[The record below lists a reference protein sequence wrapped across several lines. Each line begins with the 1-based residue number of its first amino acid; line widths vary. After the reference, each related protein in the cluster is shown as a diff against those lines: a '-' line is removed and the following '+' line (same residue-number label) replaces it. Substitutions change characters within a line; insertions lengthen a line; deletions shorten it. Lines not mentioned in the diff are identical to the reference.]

1 MGLFPTLVLLLLPCP
16 ALLTPPTGSRPSAA
30 RGPPE
35 SSETAPIQS
44 PLTPPKPAPDLPSSG
59 KPSQDVKPRAAR
71 DAGPSPN
78 CTQQPIRVLISETS
92 IQKDTSGKGE
102 GDGPTLELEPG
113 SPLVLTHRI
122 SLVPAPGACGGGCE
136 AQVAALRERV
146 ERLEREVSALREKCG
161 DTEGGCCTSQ
171 QSTGV
176 HCTMQPGD
184 LCPNDCSDQG
194 RCDQGK
200 CICFPGFSGPDCSST
215 TCPSNCN
222 NRGTCVNGQCLCET
236 GFTGSDCSENS
247 CPNNCNNKG
256 QCVNGQCVC
265 DSGFMGTDCSAKSCP
280 NNCKNN
286 GKCVN
291 GKCVCNSGFTGT
303 DCSAKSC
310 PSNCSNRGR
319 CVNGQCV
326 CDSGFM
332 GTDCSAK
339 SCPNNCNN
347 NGKCVNGK
355 CVCNSGFT
363 GTDCSAKSCPSNCS
377 NRGRCVNGQCVCDSG
392 FTGADCSAKSCP
404 NNCNNNG
411 KCVNGKC
418 VCDTGFTGTDCSEK
432 SCPNN
437 CNNNG
442 KCVNGKCVC
451 DTGFTGT
458 DCSEKSC
465 PNNCN
470 NNGKCV
476 NGKCVCNSG
485 FTGTDCSAKS
495 CPSNCSNRGRCV
507 NGQCVC
513 NSGFTG
519 ADCSAKSCPNN
530 CNNNGKC
537 VNGKCVCNNG
547 FMGTD
552 CSAKSCP
559 NKCRNKGHC
568 VNGQCICNDGFTGP
582 DCSEKS
588 CPNNCSDNGRCI
600 KGKCVCNS
608 GFTGTDCSEKTCPN
622 KCRNKGHCVN
632 GQCIC
637 NDGFT
642 GPDCSEKSCP
652 NNCSDNG
659 RCVKGKC
666 VCNSGF
672 TGTDCS
678 KKSCPN
684 NCRNRGRCVNG
695 ECVCDSGFTGTDCSE
710 KSCPNNCNNNGRCE
724 NGKCVCNSGFTGTD
738 CSAKSCPNHCSDQ
751 GRCVDGKCV
760 CNSGFTG
767 PDCSTKSCPS
777 DCSDQGRCV
786 DGKCVCEPG
795 FSGQD
800 CSAKSCPND
809 CSDKGQC
816 VNGRCVCHHGFTG
829 PDCSQCEEGFTGE
842 DCSTA
847 LTGVS
852 QLGTRNIT
860 DSSVTM
866 FWTPPSIQY
875 DVYFITFTSK
885 KEGNQKITSKVG
897 GRLTSYTQT
906 GLAAGQEYDVSIRG
920 EKDGKMGAESTT
932 EFMTLISGPKNL
944 RVVKTTT
951 TSVIVQWEP
960 PLADIDR
967 YHLSISASQSEG
979 GEPGRQEMT
988 LPPKRD
994 SAHITGLEAGRLYD
1008 ITLVSEKGMSQSQPI
1023 KVEAI
1028 PAARPLP
1035 TGKAT
1040 SLDTDVT
1047 VETVTVAV
1055 GSEGGVPGKTKPGEN
1070 VFYKKTEQEDEHNA
1084 DGMKVWRG
1092 HLERDREG
1100 DSDRTE
1106 ADLRPMRTGS
1116 ANPQDKREDG
1126 ARPKLPGGPLV
1137 AKKTK
1142 VPGWAHLNGTRPVQ
1156 GKAWQRQPG
1165 IKRPV
1170 FGAKKIIHTAGPKP
1184 RQPTL
1189 ITHGATLQT
1198 DAGKRPLEE
1207 LNVPEVGTDH
1217 TLHNSQGRGGN
1228 QTPSN
1233 QSPVGSESHA
1243 NPEIGRETGARKE
1256 AVKQTTMPRGNIPHI
1271 NINKKVKV
1279 GYRRVNGTVWM
1290 LGKKP
1295 GSEGGARGAG
1305 HREGDEAGVGAASGL
1320 ERGDHA
1326 VGSDINITTDM
1337 AGSDSR
1343 KKGRDDHE
1351 PQGEPLVNG
1360 RAQGQMQI
1368 TQTKE
1373 SSEQQEAKDK
1383 QQEAKDKQQTPLSA
1397 LPTASSPSLL
1407 PASRLSEDESQINLP
1422 DQTGIANSQEG
1433 SKQSLA
1439 PPSHTTGPSTP
1450 KSQSES
1456 DSQVYSRN
1464 PEDKGGS
1471 LESVSMKTD
1480 TGTDPDGPRDSHSA
1494 NQGLEDKGGSLKN
1507 VPMTTGTDTDLDGTA
1522 DQHSGSL
1529 REEDKGGSLE
1539 TVSLTT
1545 KADMTHESAIPNG
1558 LMDSS
1563 GDEGKN
1569 GVEGGGIT
1577 GREGKEGG
1585 PLRPGHPHLR
1595 TPPLRRPHIG
1605 PFLNRTRPNQ
1615 GAPRRPNQGGPRPP
1629 NQGAPRPPNQGAPRH
1644 PNQRV
1649 LRPQSQGAPHHP
1661 SQGQYHRPRAPND
1674 LHRQQG
1680 GYSPENTNS
1689 TETRVSPS
1697 EPALRNNSS
1706 KVKARQQG
1714 YSKIGRNITSTQVR
1728 PNPNTSPT
1736 KWVGFRKA
1744 VIYSPVGT
1752 GVQKNETDLGG
1763 SAPRTGPG
1771 FTSIEAQNVTSRGFV
1786 LIWEVTSGIYQ
1797 NFTVIRREYGGK
1809 GGTQREKE
1817 GERKEE
1823 EDEEED
1829 QVVDEG
1835 RLGKDQGRT
1844 EDGSRSE
1851 THFPARP
1858 HEKTPKFTQVL
1869 PGSARS
1875 LLFQD
1880 LAPQTNY
1887 SLMLSGTGPG
1897 FRSKIH
1903 QFTVSTG
1910 PEPPSDLSFS
1920 NVTESSLIV
1929 SWAKPKSPVSG
1940 FKVTYTHSR
1949 EGEPISVAV
1958 DSKNSTVPLS
1968 QLSPGST
1975 YEVSVISLLGLDESD
1990 PVKGLVVTLPD
2001 PPTDLRAIN
2010 VSHNK
2015 ALLLWRPALA
2025 TVDSYIIVYGS
2036 EQAADVRIK
2045 VSGNAA
2051 EHQLKGLRGATQYSV
2066 TVASQLG
2073 GQQSAGTS
2081 TVFTTVEGTDE
2092 RGGEGPRKLTANNVT
2107 PRSAVLSWKPP
2118 SVAVTGY
2125 KLTYQTAGEEA
2136 KEVTLD
2142 PSVTQYKL
2150 TRLSPKSKYTVHL
2163 RGERRGQYTSPSSTE
2178 FTTGTLRFPFPSDC
2192 SQELLN
2198 GVQESGEA
2206 EIFLAGKRG
2215 GAVPVYCDMET
2226 DGGGWTV
2233 FQRRV
2238 DGRTNFFRSWKE
2250 YSAGFGSLSGEFWL
2264 GNELLHNLTSKVP
2277 MAMRVDLRVGAELA
2291 FAQYSSFS
2299 VDTQRRY
2306 YAIRVSG
2313 YSGTA
2318 GDSMAYH
2325 DQRPFSTW
2333 DRDPNPFITRCSM
2346 SYRGGWWYKN
2356 CHEANLNGL
2365 YDTHTNHQGVIWTS
2379 WKGKDFSIPFAEMKI
2394 RPASFTPP
2402 AQG

>member
-1028 PAARPLP
+1028 P
-1035 TGKAT
+1035 
-1040 SLDTDVT
+1040 
-1047 VETVTVAV
+1047 
-1055 GSEGGVPGKTKPGEN
+1055 
-1070 VFYKKTEQEDEHNA
+1070 
-1084 DGMKVWRG
+1084 
-1092 HLERDREG
+1092 
-1100 DSDRTE
+1100 
-1106 ADLRPMRTGS
+1106 
-1116 ANPQDKREDG
+1116 
-1126 ARPKLPGGPLV
+1126 
-1137 AKKTK
+1137 
-1142 VPGWAHLNGTRPVQ
+1142 
-1156 GKAWQRQPG
+1156 
-1165 IKRPV
+1165 
-1170 FGAKKIIHTAGPKP
+1170 
-1184 RQPTL
+1184 
-1189 ITHGATLQT
+1189 
-1198 DAGKRPLEE
+1198 
-1207 LNVPEVGTDH
+1207 
-1217 TLHNSQGRGGN
+1217 
-1228 QTPSN
+1228 
-1233 QSPVGSESHA
+1233 
-1243 NPEIGRETGARKE
+1243 
-1256 AVKQTTMPRGNIPHI
+1256 
-1271 NINKKVKV
+1271 
-1279 GYRRVNGTVWM
+1279 
-1290 LGKKP
+1290 
-1295 GSEGGARGAG
+1295 
-1305 HREGDEAGVGAASGL
+1305 
-1320 ERGDHA
+1320 
-1326 VGSDINITTDM
+1326 
-1337 AGSDSR
+1337 
-1343 KKGRDDHE
+1343 
-1351 PQGEPLVNG
+1351 
-1360 RAQGQMQI
+1360 
-1368 TQTKE
+1368 
-1373 SSEQQEAKDK
+1373 
-1383 QQEAKDKQQTPLSA
+1383 
-1397 LPTASSPSLL
+1397 
-1407 PASRLSEDESQINLP
+1407 
-1422 DQTGIANSQEG
+1422 
-1433 SKQSLA
+1433 
-1439 PPSHTTGPSTP
+1439 
-1450 KSQSES
+1450 
-1456 DSQVYSRN
+1456 
-1464 PEDKGGS
+1464 
-1471 LESVSMKTD
+1471 
-1480 TGTDPDGPRDSHSA
+1480 
-1494 NQGLEDKGGSLKN
+1494 
-1507 VPMTTGTDTDLDGTA
+1507 
-1522 DQHSGSL
+1522 
-1529 REEDKGGSLE
+1529 
-1539 TVSLTT
+1539 
-1545 KADMTHESAIPNG
+1545 
-1558 LMDSS
+1558 
-1563 GDEGKN
+1563 
-1569 GVEGGGIT
+1569 
-1577 GREGKEGG
+1577 
-1585 PLRPGHPHLR
+1585 
-1595 TPPLRRPHIG
+1595 
-1605 PFLNRTRPNQ
+1605 
-1615 GAPRRPNQGGPRPP
+1615 
-1629 NQGAPRPPNQGAPRH
+1629 
-1644 PNQRV
+1644 
-1649 LRPQSQGAPHHP
+1649 
-1661 SQGQYHRPRAPND
+1661 
-1674 LHRQQG
+1674 
-1680 GYSPENTNS
+1680 
-1689 TETRVSPS
+1689 
-1697 EPALRNNSS
+1697 
-1706 KVKARQQG
+1706 
-1714 YSKIGRNITSTQVR
+1714 
-1728 PNPNTSPT
+1728 
-1736 KWVGFRKA
+1736 
-1744 VIYSPVGT
+1744 
-1752 GVQKNETDLGG
+1752 
-1763 SAPRTGPG
+1763 
-1771 FTSIEAQNVTSRGFV
+1771 
-1786 LIWEVTSGIYQ
+1786 
-1797 NFTVIRREYGGK
+1797 
-1809 GGTQREKE
+1809 
-1817 GERKEE
+1817 
-1823 EDEEED
+1823 
-1829 QVVDEG
+1829 
-1835 RLGKDQGRT
+1835 
-1844 EDGSRSE
+1844 
-1851 THFPARP
+1851 
-1858 HEKTPKFTQVL
+1858 
-1869 PGSARS
+1869 
-1875 LLFQD
+1875 
-1880 LAPQTNY
+1880 
-1887 SLMLSGTGPG
+1887 
-1897 FRSKIH
+1897 
-1903 QFTVSTG
+1903 G